1 MPNMRFRGPVILDED
16 EERKL
21 EDRTAELAQ
30 LILYLQNRKKN
41 CTKVSNIRMW
51 VQCIDQTIGIL
62 DEIIGVKICFFK
74 NQKLINSSCLLEML
88 CIFILNCVCKTKTSQ
103 GYRLYVKNT
112 LKIQHET
119 SDENS
124 CYSDEDKAKYGL
136 LIAILMFIYMM
147 HRPGSLNYTV
157 SENSLKNFLKEM
169 GITENSCFGNQVD
182 LNKLFGASP
191 TAEFISQ
198 GWLAFTKEMDESGH
212 DIITYEWGPRAKSF
226 IDPMA
231 ILRAYSTMDGSTL
244 HNWRLH
250 YQEPQTAAARNGRLL
265 PDN

>member
-1 MPNMRFRGPVILDED
+1 MRFRGIVIRDED

-21 EDRTAELAQ
+21 EDQTAELAQ
-30 LILYLQNRKKN
+30 LILYLQNKKKN

-51 VQCIDQTIGIL
+51 EQYIDQTIDIL

-74 NQKLINSSCLLEML
+74 NQKLINSNYLLKML
-88 CIFILNCVCKTKTSQ
+88 CIFILNC
-103 GYRLYVKNT
+103 
-112 LKIQHET
+112 
-119 SDENS
+119 
-124 CYSDEDKAKYGL
+124 DKAKYGL

-169 GITENSCFGNQVD
+169 DITENSCFGNQVD
-182 LNKLFGASP
+182 LNKLFGAIP

-226 IDPMA
+226 IDPIA

-244 HNWRLH
+244 HHWRLH
-250 YQEPQTAAARNGRLL
+250 YQEPQTAAARNG
-265 PDN
+265 